1 MNLWLKQFVKYPVG
15 HPYTVEISRSP
26 PLHSVRL
33 RVYGK
38 CKGVFG
44 LQCSVSL
51 SATYDHQF
59 IPYLGSH
66 VIFRCAHLSYA
77 RAVFHSQSIS
87 VLPASTSS
95 SVFSCVHSSFARI
108 YLCSRF
114 VNIIERI
121 LSCTTL
127 VHSSICDLFHLFVRA
142 IVITIITCHH
152 FCSGL

>member
-1 MNLWLKQFVKYPVG
+1 MLSFIRDLSRFSL
-15 HPYTVEISRSP
+15 HMPYLGSCFINIVDRIS
-26 PLHSVRL
+26 LCALELCYL
-33 RVYGK
+33 RK
-38 CKGVFG
+38 T
-44 LQCSVSL
+44 VSL
-51 SATYDHQF
+51 STTYDHQF

-95 SVFSCVHSSFARI
+95 SVFSCVHSSYVRI
-108 YLCSRF
+108 YLGSRF